1 MIRLEHVCKS
11 YAMGDTLVRALDDVS
26 LEIKAGEFVAI
37 MGASGSGKSTL
48 MHILGLLD
56 RPTTGSHLLFGRDI
70 AGLGEDE
77 SAILRSRTVGFV
89 FQQFHLLARTSAE
102 ENVALPALYNF
113 DPVPRGRAA
122 ALLRA
127 IGLGERLHHKPNE
140 LSGGQQ
146 QRVAIARSLTNAPR
160 ILMADEPTGNL
171 DSASATEI
179 MGLLS
184 ELNRRGITIILVT
197 HEPDLALYANRIIRL
212 RDGKIISDEPNT
224 PPQLPSLG
232 KTGTDLFQAL
242 EDRDQ
247 RSEVRGQA
255 EEGGGQS
262 SVQGSAAEKSEHLPS
277 AINHLPSAA
286 LLPGRA
292 ARFRGSVRR
301 VGPLL
306 RQAFRSVAASKV
318 RSALSMLGI
327 LIGVAAIIAMLAL
340 GTGAKLAMQK
350 QISSM
355 GSNLLFLYPGAT
367 QQKGVSQQ
375 IGASTR
381 LTLED
386 AVALKEEIKTVKNTA
401 PQIDARYQVVYG
413 NHNWNSYILGT
424 TPPHLKMRGW
434 TLLSGRFFNDEE
446 NRARSRV
453 AVIGTTV
460 QRELFGEDVNPVG
473 EYIRINKISFQ
484 VVGLLGTKGASTFGD
499 QDDVIMIPVTTALH
513 RLMGRRFVD
522 RINIEV
528 TDMEALPQT
537 IERVLEVLKRLHR
550 VPASQEEPFVIR
562 NLAEFQE
569 ALMTVTRTMSILLS
583 AIAVISLLVG
593 GIGIMNIMLVSVT
606 ERTREIG
613 LRKAI
618 GARRGEIMMQ
628 FLVEALAISITGG
641 SIGIALG
648 WGVSAALSTFAEWPT
663 SVSLTSVVLA
673 FGFSGLVGIV
683 FGLWPARKAALLNP
697 IEALRY
703 E

>member
-1 MIRLEHVCKS
+1 MIRLEHVCKT
-11 YAMGDTLVRALDDVS
+11 YRMGDTLVRALDDVS

-56 RPTTGSHLLFGRDI
+56 RPTSGSHFLFGRDI

-113 DPVPRGRAA
+113 DAIPRSRAA
-122 ALLRA
+122 ALLQA

-146 QRVAIARSLTNAPR
+146 QRVAIARSLVNAPR

-179 MGLLS
+179 MGLLC
-184 ELNRRGITIILVT
+184 ELNRRGGITIILVT

-212 RDGKIISDEPNT
+212 RDGKVISDDPNT
-224 PPQLPSLG
+224 PPALPSLG
-232 KTGTDLFQAL
+232 KTGSELFQAL
-242 EDRDQ
+242 ED
-247 RSEVRGQA
+247 S
-255 EEGGGQS
+255 GQS
-262 SVQGSAAEKSEHLPS
+262 SVVSGQWSVAASEPSATTNQKSEIINHKSAPAPSSSLLPS
-277 AINHLPSAA
+277 
-286 LLPGRA
+286 RA

-306 RQAFRSVAASKV
+306 RQAFRSVAAAKV

-355 GSNLLFLYPGAT
+355 GSNLLFLYPGT
-367 QQKGVSQQ
+367 TSQKGVSQQ

-386 AVALKEEIKTVKNTA
+386 VAALKEEIKTVKNTA
-401 PQIDARYQVVYG
+401 PQLDARYQTVYG
-413 NHNWNSYILGT
+413 NRNWSSYVLGT

-434 TLLSGRFFNDEE
+434 SLLSGRFFTEDEVKA
-446 NRARSRV
+446 RACV
-453 AVIGTTV
+453 AVLGTTV
-460 QRELFGEDVNPVG
+460 QRELFGEGVNPVG

-484 VVGLLGTKGASTFGD
+484 IVGLLGTKGASTFGD
-499 QDDVIMIPVTTALH
+499 QDDVVMIPVTTALY
-513 RLMGRRFVD
+513 RLMGRRYVD

-528 TDMEALPQT
+528 TEMEALPQT

-550 VPASQEEPFVIR
+550 VPASQEEPFIIR

-583 AIAVISLLVG
+583 SIAVISLLVG